1 MYARSI
7 IYGFCS
13 PMKPLSTTDP
23 YSVLGLDRK
32 ATQAQIKAAY
42 FKQVR
47 TYSPEREPD
56 MFKKIRAA
64 YEQLQTPERRAQ
76 TDLFLLQPPPELA
89 NRRQPTFDLTV
100 HPEDLITLALEW
112 YVAERAPQEEVDAP
126 EILNRL

>member
-1 MYARSI
+1 MNPIPA
-7 IYGFCS
+7 
-13 PMKPLSTTDP
+13 TDP

-32 ATQAQIKAAY
+32 STQAEIKAAY

-47 TYSPEREPD
+47 IYPPEREPD

-76 TDLFLLQPPPELA
+76 TDLFLLQPPPEPT
-89 NRRQPTFDLTV
+89 NRHQPTFDLTI

-112 YVAERAPQEEVDAP
+112 YIAERAPHEEVDVP
-126 EILNRL
+126 EILNRK

>member
-1 MYARSI
+1 
-7 IYGFCS
+7 
-13 PMKPLSTTDP
+13 MKPLSTTDP

-56 MFKKIRAA
+56 MFKKVRAA

-76 TDLFLLQPPPELA
+76 TDLFLLQPPPKLA

-112 YVAERAPQEEVDAP
+112 YVAERAPQEEVEVP